1 MQTLTHVFFDVG
13 GVLGSNGWDREQR
26 ARAIARFGLD
36 SDFEHRHHEVVGSL
50 ETGAMSLEEYLEIT
64 IFSKRRDISRAEF
77 TEFMRAQSEPDEAVI
92 AIARRVAT
100 TGRVRLMTLNNES
113 AELNRHR
120 IERFGLR
127 EIFSAFLSSC
137 WLGCAKPSHTFFDRA
152 LGIAQAVPER
162 CLLIDDREQN
172 VVPARALG
180 MRAILFTGADALE
193 RELADAGLHGP

>member
-26 ARAIARFGLD
+26 SRAVARFGLD
-36 SDFEHRHHEVVGSL
+36 PDFEHRHHEVVGAL
-50 ETGAMSLEEYLEIT
+50 ETGAMSLDEYLDIT
-64 IFSKRRDISRAEF
+64 VFSRPRSYSRVEF
-77 TEFMRAQSEPDEAVI
+77 AEFMRAQSEPNEAAI
-92 AIARRVAT
+92 ALARRVAAA
-100 TGRVRLMTLNNES
+100 GRVRLMTLNNES

-127 EIFSAFLSSC
+127 GIFSAFLTSC
-137 WLGCAKPSHTFFDRA
+137 WLGSAKPSHTFFDRA
-152 LGIAQAVPER
+152 LGIAQADPER

-180 MRAILFTGADALE
+180 MRAVLFTGASALE
-193 RELADAGLHGP
+193 AELAALSLL

>member
-26 ARAIARFGLD
+26 ARAVSRFGLD
-36 SDFEHRHHEVVGSL
+36 SDFEHRHHEVVGAL
-50 ETGAMSLEEYLEIT
+50 ETGAMSLDEYLDIT
-64 IFSKRRDISRAEF
+64 VFSSPRTYSRADF
-77 TEFMRAQSEPDEAVI
+77 AEFMRAQSEPNEGAI
-92 AIARRVAT
+92 ALARRVAA

-113 AELNRHR
+113 AELNRYR

-137 WLGCAKPSHTFFDRA
+137 WLGCAKPSRTFFDRA
-152 LGIAQAVPER
+152 LGIAEAAPER

-172 VVPARALG
+172 VSPARALG
-180 MRAILFTGADALE
+180 MRAVLFTGTAPLE
-193 RELADAGLHGP
+193 RDLADAGLL